1 MHHRAGDGSA
11 VLVDGLPFPVVLTEQ
26 LLTGDPRQ
34 RAPTG
39 GTMTTRDERLRAIL
53 DPSTTAVLT
62 MELQQGV
69 VGEGAMMVALVEEM
83 QRTDTLDT
91 VRRLCAG
98 ARDAGAR
105 VVHCTV
111 VARPDGAGSTENC
124 KIFAMSAKQRREHG
138 STATDIGSPGAEL
151 VDGLEDPR
159 DIVVPRLHGMTPFT
173 STSLDQI
180 LRNLGVRTVVATG
193 VSVNLGVFGM
203 ALTAL
208 DLGYQVVIPTDAV
221 AGVPREYAD
230 AVLEH
235 SLSLIA
241 TLTTTDELLGALG
254 LNCLPQ
260 RRAVARTRQRGS
272 AVQWNPP
279 SRPHQPTESRAA
291 PRRPP
296 RRRTRRRR
304 ASSAIVVGAFIVA
317 LAIAG
322 FPESWEVAFSTV
334 AARGHPGDGVR
345 AAPHAA
351 PRAGRHPAQARRA
364 DPRAAAGRRPLRA
377 RAGGG

>member
-1 MHHRAGDGSA
+1 
-11 VLVDGLPFPVVLTEQ
+11 
-26 LLTGDPRQ
+26 
-34 RAPTG
+34 
-39 GTMTTRDERLRAIL
+39 MTTRDERLRAIL
-53 DPSTTAVLT
+53 DPATTAVLT

-83 QRTDTLDT
+83 RRTDTLDT
-91 VRRLCAG
+91 VRRLCTG

-151 VDGLEDPR
+151 VEGLEDPR

-173 STSLDQI
+173 STALDQI

-241 TLTTTDELLGALG
+241 TLTTTDELLALW
-254 LNCLPQ
+254 
-260 RRAVARTRQRGS
+260 S
-272 AVQWNPP
+272 
-279 SRPHQPTESRAA
+279 
-291 PRRPP
+291 
-296 RRRTRRRR
+296 
-304 ASSAIVVGAFIVA
+304 
-317 LAIAG
+317 
-322 FPESWEVAFSTV
+322 
-334 AARGHPGDGVR
+334 
-345 AAPHAA
+345 
-351 PRAGRHPAQARRA
+351 
-364 DPRAAAGRRPLRA
+364 
-377 RAGGG
+377 

>member
-1 MHHRAGDGSA
+1 
-11 VLVDGLPFPVVLTEQ
+11 
-26 LLTGDPRQ
+26 
-34 RAPTG
+34 
-39 GTMTTRDERLRAIL
+39 MTTRDERLRAIL

-83 QRTDTLDT
+83 QRTDTLAR
-91 VRRLCAG
+91 VRRLCDG

-124 KIFAMSAKQRREHG
+124 KIFAMSAKQRREQG
-138 STATDIGSPGAEL
+138 STATDIGSRGAEL
-151 VDGLEDPR
+151 VEGLEDPR

-173 STSLDQI
+173 STALDQI

-221 AGVPREYAD
+221 AGVPREYAE

-241 TLTTTDELLGALG
+241 TLTTTDELLGLW
-254 LNCLPQ
+254 
-260 RRAVARTRQRGS
+260 R
-272 AVQWNPP
+272 
-279 SRPHQPTESRAA
+279 
-291 PRRPP
+291 
-296 RRRTRRRR
+296 
-304 ASSAIVVGAFIVA
+304 
-317 LAIAG
+317 
-322 FPESWEVAFSTV
+322 
-334 AARGHPGDGVR
+334 
-345 AAPHAA
+345 
-351 PRAGRHPAQARRA
+351 
-364 DPRAAAGRRPLRA
+364 
-377 RAGGG
+377 